1 MTPDP
6 GPDPAWTIA
15 AACAYFTEGGLPMD
29 EDTLGTIIAKLRKQS
44 GGVYWNPVGR
54 APSQGPEGGV
64 GKALYLV
71 KDLMEIH
78 AALAP
83 WLVPP
88 FSGD

>member
-1 MTPDP
+1 MTAPAP
-6 GPDPAWTIA
+6 EPDPAWTVA
-15 AACAYFTEGGLPMD
+15 AACEYFTEGGLPMD
-29 EDTLGTIIAKLRKQS
+29 EDTLGTVIAKLRKQS

-54 APSQGPEGGV
+54 APSPEQGGV

-71 KDLMEIH
+71 ADLMRLH

-88 FSGD
+88 FSGS